1 MNCSTI
7 NAKIAS
13 TFAKAGPQP
22 TRKLTGDA
30 SWSNYDTNRAI
41 ETFERLSDNPEA
53 RDGTYDLQVPNH
65 IMAPPF
71 RSQVHISGSL
81 ENGQMCKEDSLFLD
95 LPVRT
100 TGKATAV
107 TTSRTEFSSEGVT
120 KYEVV
125 EIPDRTTARKLFTD
139 FDDPSNNYVEEYI
152 IAQ

>member
-7 NAKIAS
+7 NAKITS

-22 TRKLTGDA
+22 SRKLTGNE
-30 SWSNYDTNRAI
+30 SWSNYDANRAI

-53 RDGTYDLQVPNH
+53 RQGTYDLQVPNH
-65 IMAPPF
+65 PMAPPY
-71 RSQVHISGSL
+71 RSQVHISGTL
-81 ENGQMCKEDSLFLD
+81 ENGQMCKQDSLFLD

-100 TGKATAV
+100 SGKPTAT
-107 TTSRTEFSSEGVT
+107 TTSRTEFTSEGVT

-125 EIPDRTTARKLFTD
+125 ESPQGTTARTLFAD
-139 FDDPSNNYVEEYI
+139 FDEPSKNYVEEYI